1 MQPKGITQLSR
12 AAVLAVIP
20 GKGTVAGVRLP
31 EPTPGRRKESQ
42 AGGRRSR
49 QPAPLPDILRAPPRS
64 RCPGPRQK
72 PAGLEGAPPAAPLT
86 LSLVLSVSWSPPAA
100 SPSRGG
106 GATAPPGPGQP
117 PRCLSSNIIRSRAAA
132 AASSNAPKPEPRAG
146 SRRRPRTGRSEEPLT
161 PRQHGAA
168 AAAAPGHPQNGSN
181 ERALEA
187 ASSERGA
194 GGGAA
199 SGCGAGSGRLARA
212 ELAGTRRSAAAG
224 CQVRACTQRP
234 QVGGAQGRGARE
246 GA

>member
-1 MQPKGITQLSR
+1 MIRKNNEIIVRVRIPRIHQFFHLEDKPESAFLRISGVLSEDGGISGISESALESKSPYLSSIS
-12 AAVLAVIP
+12 V
-20 GKGTVAGVRLP
+20 
-31 EPTPGRRKESQ
+31 S
-42 AGGRRSR
+42 
-49 QPAPLPDILRAPPRS
+49 
-64 RCPGPRQK
+64 
-72 PAGLEGAPPAAPLT
+72 

-117 PRCLSSNIIRSRAAA
+117 PRCLSSNIIRSSAAA
-132 AASSNAPKPEPRAG
+132 AASSNAPKPEPHAG
-146 SRRRPRTGRSEEPLT
+146 SRRRPRTGRSAEPLT

-168 AAAAPGHPQNGSN
+168 AAAAPGHPQNGNN

-212 ELAGTRRSAAAG
+212 EQAGTRRSAAAG